1 MRSIGIRELRQNA
14 STYVRAAERGET
26 IQVTDRGNPVALLTP
41 LDTRD
46 GLEALIAAGRATPP
60 KGDPRPLEPPLAAV
74 PGEKTLSEIL
84 AEMRADER

>member
-26 IQVTDRGNPVALLTP
+26 IQVTDRGRPVARLSP
-41 LDTRD
+41 LEPAE
-46 GLEALIAAGRATPP
+46 GIEALIAAGRVRPG
-60 KGDPRPLEPPLAAV
+60 KGNLLDVKPLPAR
-74 PGEKTLSEIL
+74 PGERQLSEIL